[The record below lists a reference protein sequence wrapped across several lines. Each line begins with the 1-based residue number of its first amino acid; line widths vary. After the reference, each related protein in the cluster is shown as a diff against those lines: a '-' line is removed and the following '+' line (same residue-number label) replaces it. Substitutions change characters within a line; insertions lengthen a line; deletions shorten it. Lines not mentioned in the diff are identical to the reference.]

1 MENPFKKVPI
11 LKRIIENNR
20 IWRFDYFFWSLVY
33 FLVVLVFMIPIALIS
48 KIFDENDMTIIYIIG
63 TPLIIYWY
71 LLNIRS
77 AISRFHD
84 INMSWWHFLWFLM
97 TFISIIFW
105 LILIFKSWDEWTN
118 RFWLSPKDL
127 LDLEKKLKNN
137 EISKE
142 EYDEKTKNSKI
153 KFLDL

>member
-11 LKRIIENNR
+11 LKRIIENKR
-20 IWRFDYFFWSLVY
+20 IWRFDYFFWFLVY
-33 FLVVLVFMIPIALIS
+33 FLVVMIPIALIIR
-48 KIFDENDMTIIYIIG
+48 IFDENGMKIIYIIEI
-63 TPLIIYWY
+63 PLIIYWY
-71 LLNIRS
+71 LLNIWS
-77 AISRFHD
+77 SISRLHD
-84 INMSWWHFLWFLM
+84 INMSWWHCLWI
-97 TFISIIFW
+97 FIPFINIIFL